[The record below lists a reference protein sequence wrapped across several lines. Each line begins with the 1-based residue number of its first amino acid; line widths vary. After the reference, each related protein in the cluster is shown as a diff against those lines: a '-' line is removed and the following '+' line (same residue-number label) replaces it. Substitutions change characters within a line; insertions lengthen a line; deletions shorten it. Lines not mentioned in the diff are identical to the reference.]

1 MFFQKKENVAKKVV
15 IGSAIAATVGYL
27 AGVLTAPKSGKETRA
42 DIKKAASKSM
52 AQAEKELK
60 KLNGE
65 LDRTLKQAKVTGN
78 KASAR
83 TKDEIDALVVKA
95 KVAKDKTRELIGA
108 IQNGS
113 ADNKELDKA
122 IKEAN
127 DSIEH
132 LKQYLKKK

>member
-1 MFFQKKENVAKKVV
+1 MLFQKKENVTKKIV

-42 DIKKAASKSM
+42 DIKSAANKS
-52 AQAEKELK
+52 AAKAEKELK
-60 KLNGE
+60 NLYGE
-65 LDRTLKQAKVTGN
+65 LDKTLKIAKANSGKLN
-78 KASAR
+78 DR
-83 TKDEIDALVVKA
+83 TKKELDALIVKA
-95 KVAKDKTRELIGA
+95 KDAKEKTKEVLSALRY
-108 IQNGS
+108 GS
-113 ADNKELDKA
+113 ADNKELDQA

>member
-15 IGSAIAATVGYL
+15 IGSAIAATAGYL
-27 AGVLTAPKSGKETRA
+27 AGVLTAPKSGQETRA
-42 DIKKAASKSM
+42 DIKKAASKSV

-60 KLNGE
+60 RLNSE
-65 LDRTLKQAKVTGN
+65 LDKTLKQAQASGN
-78 KASAR
+78 KMSAR
-83 TKDEIDALVVKA
+83 TKQEVDALVIKA
-95 KVAKDKTRELIGA
+95 KVAKEKTRELLSA
-108 IQNGS
+108 VRNGG

-122 IKEAN
+122 IKDAN

>member
-1 MFFQKKENVAKKVV
+1 MLFQKKENVTKKIV

-42 DIKKAASKSM
+42 DIKSAANKS
-52 AQAEKELK
+52 AARAEKELK
-60 KLNGE
+60 NLYSELDKTLKLAKANSGKLN
-65 LDRTLKQAKVTGN
+65 DRTKKEL
-78 KASAR
+78 
-83 TKDEIDALVVKA
+83 DALVVKA
-95 KVAKDKTRELIGA
+95 KDAKEKTKEVLSALRY
-108 IQNGS
+108 GS
-113 ADNKELDKA
+113 ADNKELDQA